1 MFRQRKSISRPTE
14 KVFDRKVFKVLFVK
28 NIWSFFCLP
37 NCRLWLFASILNV
50 WFLSVGKAARP
61 VWFYT
66 GYSVPVV
73 LNIQQGEFAQCGN
86 QCSSNIKATDGN
98 QECFSLIYHNC
109 KYYTTH
115 LQILTAAIN
124 GKNALHKECVLRKL
138 LNLRTTLR
146 ENIYAKQIAQ

>member
-1 MFRQRKSISRPTE
+1 MFRQPERKSISRPTE

-37 NCRLWLFASILNV
+37 NWLFASILIV

-73 LNIQQGEFAQCGN
+73 LNI
-86 QCSSNIKATDGN
+86 
-98 QECFSLIYHNC
+98 
-109 KYYTTH
+109 
-115 LQILTAAIN
+115 
-124 GKNALHKECVLRKL
+124 
-138 LNLRTTLR
+138 
-146 ENIYAKQIAQ
+146 